1 MQENGKPTKQ
11 KKRLNL
17 KLVLLFSC
25 ALLVCMV
32 ITFSITLAY
41 FGGSSDSMS
50 ASLYLKSPLYID
62 DDATKTNISLDKYM
76 IPGVNILPT
85 CELSLKSGTELT
97 NYNPEAVTNAL
108 VRLKV
113 DFAGDMA
120 SYLSVGVAYADVY
133 KTATASGMTD
143 ANKVARLVKHS
154 DNYWY
159 VVADTSATSVTASSL
174 MYVVP
179 LSTNSGTASLMFKL
193 QFNVATTFAN
203 DKGGKT
209 ATATIEFKAIQA
221 DFYEGSS
228 TPLDK
233 TIANAK
239 KIFDSEV

>member
-41 FGGSSDSMS
+41 FGGSSDTMS

-62 DDATKTNISLDKYM
+62 KTATKTNIDLAQYM
-76 IPGVNILPT
+76 IPGVNVLPT
-85 CELSLKSGTELT
+85 CELTLMSGTELT
-97 NYNPEAVTNAL
+97 DFKSDAVTNAL
-108 VRLKV
+108 VRAKV
-113 DFAGDMA
+113 SFSGDMA
-120 SYLSVGVAYADVY
+120 SYLSIGVAYADVY

-159 VVADTSATSVTASSL
+159 IVADTSATSVTDSSL

-193 QFNVATTFAN
+193 QFNVATTFTN

-209 ATATIEFKAIQA
+209 ATATVEFKAIQA
-221 DFYEGSS
+221 DFYSGSE
-228 TPLDK
+228 TALAK

-239 KIFDSEV
+239 TIFNSET